1 MVKLGDFYM
10 LAVKMPD
17 EQRDVGRACA
27 LYQRA
32 AALGHPEGLVA
43 SAMVC
48 LLNCFPPDEKR
59 STDFDDV
66 VPPAT
71 QLTCEEY
78 PQMWSLLEA
87 AADLGHLCP
96 FTVVRLEKVPVPSS
110 GVACFH
116 SINLSHRSFVPSF
129 PTFHG
134 MCSTKTRSTA
144 SRRRCVPSPFPFSTR
159 LCLCL
164 SPSPPLARS
173 CVQVRFLYLRHRR
186 DYRTLNLRRCNF
198 CECPHNPANSSYR
211 VMDCQKC
218 RARRYC
224 CRNCQVADWEAGHKK
239 ECKALLAWKEKRAA
253 TAAATAE
260 AVATVEAA
268 PAPASKA

>member
-96 FTVVRLEKVPVPSS
+96 FTVVRLEKV
-110 GVACFH
+110 
-116 SINLSHRSFVPSF
+116 
-129 PTFHG
+129 
-134 MCSTKTRSTA
+134 
-144 SRRRCVPSPFPFSTR
+144 RRRR
-159 LCLCL
+159 
-164 SPSPPLARS
+164 
-173 CVQVRFLYLRHRR
+173 
-186 DYRTLNLRRCNF
+186 
-198 CECPHNPANSSYR
+198 
-211 VMDCQKC
+211 
-218 RARRYC
+218 
-224 CRNCQVADWEAGHKK
+224 
-239 ECKALLAWKEKRAA
+239 
-253 TAAATAE
+253 
-260 AVATVEAA
+260 
-268 PAPASKA
+268 